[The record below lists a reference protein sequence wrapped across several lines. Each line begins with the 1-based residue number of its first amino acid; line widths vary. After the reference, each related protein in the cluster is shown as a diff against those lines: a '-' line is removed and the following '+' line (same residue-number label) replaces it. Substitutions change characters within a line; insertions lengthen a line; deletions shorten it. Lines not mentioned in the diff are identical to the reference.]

1 MGPSEAILTPE
12 LKCKGFD
19 VQEDD
24 HCLYLLYEGE
34 RVAAF
39 AVNGAKV
46 EVVRDVAEKMDA
58 HKLDKK
64 IQKPRCQLA
73 GAEVNVFILAGRVWR
88 ALNDAGMP
96 ERAAEFIQKLSEC
109 QGYDE
114 ALSLIREYV
123 EIY

>member
-12 LKCKGFD
+12 LKCRGFD

-39 AVNGAKV
+39 AVTGAKV

-64 IQKPRCQLA
+64 IRKPRCHLA
-73 GAEVNVFILAGRVWR
+73 GSEANVFILAGRVWM

-96 ERAAEFIQKLSEC
+96 ERAAEFIQRLSEC

-114 ALSLIREYV
+114 ALSLMREYV